1 MKEEYRGTEA
11 VHLLVSSFLDVIEK
25 LADRNIFVDEICAN
39 AYTPEGKALC
49 KKFEMTYIGEHTP
62 KGSLFFRDMSSLP
75 NTLFVNEHPDLVQM
89 YKREYNKVP

>member
-1 MKEEYRGTEA
+1 MNSFGSSI
-11 VHLLVSSFLDVIEK
+11 LLLHGYGPEIGFIVSRKIK
-25 LADRNIFVDEICAN
+25 RIDEICAN

-49 KKFEMTYIGEHTP
+49 KKFEMTYLGEHTP